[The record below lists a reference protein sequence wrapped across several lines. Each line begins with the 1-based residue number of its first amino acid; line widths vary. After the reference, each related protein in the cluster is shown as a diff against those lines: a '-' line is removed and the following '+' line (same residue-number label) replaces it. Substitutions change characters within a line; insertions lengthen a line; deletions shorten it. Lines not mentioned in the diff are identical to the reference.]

1 MKIRFGNKM
10 STTIYILKLA
20 KGKYYVGKT
29 SNLARR
35 QQEHINGTASVW
47 TRKYKPVS
55 VVKTIPGASPF
66 DEDRYTKEF
75 MAKYG
80 IDNVRGGS
88 YASIKLSDLQ
98 EEALKKEI
106 RGATDSCN
114 RCGRKGHFASN
125 CYAKTEVAG
134 NSLEES
140 ESESEEEVVHVK
152 TKGTCYRCGR
162 SGHYSPD
169 CYAARHVKGYEL
181 D

>member
-1 MKIRFGNKM
+1 MIYKM
-10 STTIYILKLA
+10 STTIYILKLV

-29 SNLARR
+29 SNFVKRY
-35 QQEHINGTASVW
+35 QEHVSGTGAVW
-47 TRKYKPVS
+47 TRLYKPVA

-88 YASIKLSDLQ
+88 YASHELSYLQ
-98 EEALKKEI
+98 EEALKREI
-106 RGATDSCN
+106 WGATDSCN
-114 RCGRKGHFASN
+114 RCGRKGHFASS
-125 CYAKTEVAG
+125 CYAKSDVAG
-134 NSLEES
+134 NSLG